1 MIREPRNLPPP
12 QVPVIDGKSGLMS
25 RDWYDYFREAD
36 AAMRAL
42 VKQDAANAIILED
55 FELRIT
61 DLETP

>member
-12 QVPVIDGKSGLMS
+12 QVPVIEGQTGLMN
-25 RDWYDYFREAD
+25 RIWYDYFRDMD
-36 AAMRAL
+36 AATRAL
-42 VKQDAANAIILED
+42 VKQDAGNAIILED